1 MSWFSFLP
9 PLIGA
14 ASKAG
19 VVAITVSRERRLQQL
34 EEQRRFLVTF
44 FKPAVE
50 TNDLSALES
59 SLFAQVAKERGGITY
74 VAFLEDDWIQVKH
87 AIKKLEELDSDS

>member
-1 MSWFSFLP
+1 MSLFSFLP
-9 PLIGA
+9 SLIGA

-50 TNDLSALES
+50 TGNFSALGT
-59 SLFAQVAKERGGITY
+59 LPRGGITY
-74 VAFLEDDWIQVKH
+74 VAFLEDDWVQVKH
-87 AIKKLEELDSDS
+87 AIKKLEELDSAS